1 MSSSMRR
8 DVALKNEK
16 IVMTRTE
23 IENRI
28 QQLDE
33 IILQATSMLYQE
45 DYKVIKCYESSLK
58 GESIPYDLEELLSR
72 RDNLRN
78 NINRAQEEIEELRS
92 VEPEEEPMDFTE
104 PQINDETL

>member
-1 MSSSMRR
+1 M
-8 DVALKNEK
+8 N
-16 IVMTRTE
+16 MTRTE

-58 GESIPYDLEELLSR
+58 GESMPYDAEELIRR
-72 RDNLRN
+72 RDGLRDSV
-78 NINRAQEEIEELRS
+78 NRAQEEIRELRLI
-92 VEPEEEPMDFTE
+92 EPEPEIIDFDE
-104 PQINDETL
+104 IQINNETL